1 MTRRK
6 SVPAKPNPGAPKP
19 AHVKAEALRLRR
31 SGMPATQIA
40 AKLRLKWGIKLAKAT
55 VQLWGD
61 EADAEAAPLP
71 APASDGTAVARAGTA
86 LAPGWEAAGPP
97 TPRLADATYGQPEAV
112 ATVGA
117 AAPEIEDNDP
127 TGLET
132 MRQIAREQRK
142 LAKEANAVGNVA
154 AAAKAL
160 KSAGDAAEAIA
171 RITAKQVVGGEGSL
185 TLSKEQLASLR
196 AAARQLEEKYAADLQ
211 RTGGPVCAECGRQ
224 LRIELAS
231 KPGEPPTFTH

>member
-19 AHVKAEALRLRR
+19 AHVRAEALRLRR

-40 AKLRLKWGIKLAKAT
+40 VKLRRQFGIKLAKAT

-61 EADAEAAPLP
+61 EADAEAAPA
-71 APASDGTAVARAGTA
+71 APAA
-86 LAPGWEAAGPP
+86 APDVQLAGPP
-97 TPRLADATYGQPEAV
+97 TPRLAWPHDAPPAEP
-112 ATVGA
+112 
-117 AAPEIEDNDP
+117 APAPPADADAELDDP
-127 TGLET
+127 TGLAT
-132 MRQIAREQRK
+132 MRQIAREQRA
-142 LAKEANAVGNVA
+142 LARESNRIGNVA

-160 KSAGDAAEAIA
+160 KAAGDAAEAIA
-171 RITAKQVVGGEGSL
+171 RLTSKQVAGGEGALVL
-185 TLSKEQLASLR
+185 TKEQVAAVR

-211 RTGGPVCAECGRQ
+211 RTGGPVCSECGRK

-231 KPGEPPTFTH
+231 RPGDAPTLSH